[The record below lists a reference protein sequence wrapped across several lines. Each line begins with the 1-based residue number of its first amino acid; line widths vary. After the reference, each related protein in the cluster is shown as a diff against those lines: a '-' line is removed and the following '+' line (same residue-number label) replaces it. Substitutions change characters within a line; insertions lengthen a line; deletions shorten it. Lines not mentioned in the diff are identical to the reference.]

1 MRDGA
6 QYFTAPASSAQ
17 RRYEALRAYFLDE
30 MPAAEVAD
38 RFGYSTASIHQM
50 ASLLRQGRLNL
61 FTQTRPGPK
70 GPRKATGQLRQR
82 VLELRAAGH
91 SVTEIAA
98 ACTGEGMPVSAQTCW
113 QILDAEGLPRLPRR
127 DDGRRGPPARLDP
140 VKAAAA
146 PGWPDVPADLPCD
159 HAGLLLLLPAM
170 TQAGLPDLVSSAGY
184 PSTRDLSSWQSIGTL
199 LLAKCARKPRVSHA
213 GTLADDEGLAFTLG
227 LTALPKATHLGTY
240 SWRVRRESNQKLL
253 TGLVQALRP
262 LGLAT
267 GGQGFNCD
275 FHAIRHHGDQA
286 VLEKHY
292 VPRRSQRTRA
302 VLTFFAQDHA
312 TSDMV
317 YSNADITKAEQAA
330 EIIAFADYWN
340 NAAGSDPGL
349 LVFDSQLTTYKIL
362 GQLSGRGITW
372 LTLRQRGKTELAR
385 LDALPASAWKTA
397 VIARSAATGRAA
409 LHVGDWPE
417 FARPDALVWVTVV
430 FHGTAAWR
438 NHGLIIF
445 PLLFYRTSVQLRCPA
460 APPGGG
466 LRPPGR
472 PGGLGHLLVGHP
484 ALRRG
489 FPGLVKGDASASSPA
504 TPEAP
509 LTWAGVLR
517 HPSCGRRGDA
527 PHPVFPLSPPEPSLR
542 RAGVRG
548 GAPAGAGGARLGN
561 ERRPSP
567 PPSGG
572 RRGLLPGPRAGT
584 WPSVPS
590 RQACSYSPGGRPPVR
605 RITRAVLYQLAHSL
619 VAASTRAGVSHGPR
633 WSMTS
638 VLYRPMMLSASALS

>member
-50 ASLLRQGRLNL
+50 ASLLRQGRLTV
-61 FTQTRPGPK
+61 FAETRPGPK
-70 GPRKATGQLRQR
+70 GPRKATGQLRER
-82 VLELRAAGH
+82 VLELRGAGH

-98 ACTGEGMPVSAQTCW
+98 ACTREGMPVSAQTAW
-113 QILDAEGLPRLPRR
+113 QILDAEGLPRLARR

-140 VKAAAA
+140 VKAAAM

-170 TQAGLPDLVSSAGY
+170 TQVGLPDLVFAAGY

-267 GGQGFNCD
+267 GEQGFNCD

-340 NAAGSDPGL
+340 NATGSDPGL
-349 LVFDSQLTTYKIL
+349 LVFDSQLTACKIL

-397 VIARSAATGRAA
+397 VIARSGRYRRPRLHEDMIKLTDISGQVRQIAVKNIGRDEPTLIITNDLTTPGKNLFARYAERMMVENELDAYIGGFHLDALTSGVPLNVDLDTTLTVAAGNLYRLLALKLSRYEHATPETLWRDFLDATGTLHIDAA
-409 LHVGDWPE
+409 GVTC
-417 FARPDALVWVTVV
+417 AL
-430 FHGTAAWR
+430 
-438 NHGLIIF
+438 N
-445 PLLFYRTSVQLRCPA
+445 LRS
-460 APPGGG
+460 
-466 LRPPGR
+466 
-472 PGGLGHLLVGHP
+472 HHP
-484 ALRRG
+484 ALIDAG
-489 FPGLVKGDASASSPA
+489 FAELQ
-504 TPEAP
+504 TPIPWWEGR
-509 LTWAGVLR
+509 TLR
-517 HPSCGRRGDA
+517 FR
-527 PHPVFPLSPPEPSLR
+527 FP
-542 RAGVRG
+542 
-548 GAPAGAGGARLGN
+548 
-561 ERRPSP
+561 
-567 PPSGG
+567 
-572 RRGLLPGPRAGT
+572 PR
-584 WPSVPS
+584 
-590 RQACSYSPGGRPPVR
+590 
-605 RITRAVLYQLAHSL
+605 
-619 VAASTRAGVSHGPR
+619 
-633 WSMTS
+633 
-638 VLYRPMMLSASALS
+638 